1 MAGTPSM
8 STVKISPQLAR
19 RPWQRG
25 WQHIA
30 LWYRVRDYAAV
41 MDAVCA
47 VEADYLTVE
56 QDDWMLMAQSVTTKQ
71 AALLK
76 LFLPHPEAMTFCAQ
90 SGQVTIFPIH
100 DLRGTARCL
109 REVAPEA
116 PRALVGRMILDLAD
130 RTTFGAFR
138 LTLANP
144 FIITPPIRHPVLL
157 DVA

>member
-1 MAGTPSM
+1 M
-8 STVKISPQLAR
+8 STVKISPELAR
-19 RPWQRG
+19 RPWQSG

-41 MDAVCA
+41 IDAVCA
-47 VEADYLTVE
+47 VEADYLTIE
-56 QDDWMLMAQSVTTKQ
+56 QDDWMFKAQSVTKKQ

-76 LFLPHPEAMTFCAQ
+76 LFLPHPEDMTFCEQ
-90 SGQVTIFPIH
+90 SRQVTIFPIR
-100 DLRGTARCL
+100 DLHGTALCL
-109 REVAPEA
+109 RNVVPES
-116 PRALVGRMILDLAD
+116 PRVMVGRLILDLAD
-130 RTTFGAFR
+130 SPTFGALH